1 MKTLRFMMLLAVIVL
16 SGCQTKEDRN
26 SALSDSPE
34 VPTVAVDQQSTQDTE
49 QHDNALDPSKLI
61 PVQNAG
67 GDVVAG
73 TRTTRSTAQKD
84 HIRRTQDEQN
94 TIDIFSDSAPAT
106 VFVIQNQLKRDFWS
120 ARATE
125 VPAGSGSGFI
135 WDNKGHIVTNYHVVQ
150 GGSSFSVTLY
160 NQKKYSAEIVGVEP
174 KKDIAVLKINAPAQE
189 LTPIQVPRD
198 DYQLQVGQKTIA
210 IGNPFGLDHTLT
222 TGIISAIGREMAGIG
237 GVTIRDMIQTDAA
250 INMGNSGGPLLDSE
264 GQLIGMN
271 TMIYSPSGSSAG
283 IGFAVPY
290 TAIKRVVPQIIRT
303 GKAEQVGLG
312 ISIVSDDIAK
322 RNKIKG
328 VIIMSVSPGSP
339 AEKAGLLGISETNS
353 GIFINDI
360 IVGIDEHPVTNYDSL
375 YNALDAHKP
384 GDVVQVKILRKGEPK
399 TVPVKLTVLK

>member
-1 MKTLRFMMLLAVIVL
+1 
-16 SGCQTKEDRN
+16 
-26 SALSDSPE
+26 
-34 VPTVAVDQQSTQDTE
+34 
-49 QHDNALDPSKLI
+49 
-61 PVQNAG
+61 
-67 GDVVAG
+67 
-73 TRTTRSTAQKD
+73 
-84 HIRRTQDEQN
+84 
-94 TIDIFSDSAPAT
+94 
-106 VFVIQNQLKRDFWS
+106 
-120 ARATE
+120 
-125 VPAGSGSGFI
+125 
-135 WDNKGHIVTNYHVVQ
+135 
-150 GGSSFSVTLY
+150 
-160 NQKKYSAEIVGVEP
+160 
-174 KKDIAVLKINAPAQE
+174 
-189 LTPIQVPRD
+189 
-198 DYQLQVGQKTIA
+198 
-210 IGNPFGLDHTLT
+210 
-222 TGIISAIGREMAGIG
+222 
-237 GVTIRDMIQTDAA
+237 
-250 INMGNSGGPLLDSE
+250 MGNSGGPLLDSE